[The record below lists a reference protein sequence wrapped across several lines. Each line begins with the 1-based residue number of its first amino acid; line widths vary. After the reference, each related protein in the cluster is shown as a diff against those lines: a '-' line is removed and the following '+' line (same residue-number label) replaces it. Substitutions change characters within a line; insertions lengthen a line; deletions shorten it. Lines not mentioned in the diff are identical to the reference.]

1 MQIVERAIHII
12 FKTQA
17 NLNVLKY
24 YMQREFRRV
33 LEDRLPFSEYLLS
46 RDFRGLF
53 TSKGESLY
61 CAIVL
66 LICSHPLSVYSESDI
81 SALCTTGVGHYS
93 DPGVVPCML
102 LARRRVAVSG
112 ARSEPVAG
120 ERLSYVVVEG
130 GPSLAGSPAAR
141 LIDLIRDPA
150 DLLQQR
156 VRLARQLELSPN
168 PNAAS
173 GSAFGYWSSSS
184 ASARALPG
192 LDINRA
198 YYCLKQ
204 VSPAVNRLLAV
215 LNMNLD
221 VTKWY
226 WFCRGFD

>member
-61 CAIVL
+61 CAI
-66 LICSHPLSVYSESDI
+66 CSHSFSVYSGI
-81 SALCTTGVGHYS
+81 SVVCTTGVGHYS

-168 PNAAS
+168 PNSAS

-226 WFCRGFD
+226 CFTLNIF